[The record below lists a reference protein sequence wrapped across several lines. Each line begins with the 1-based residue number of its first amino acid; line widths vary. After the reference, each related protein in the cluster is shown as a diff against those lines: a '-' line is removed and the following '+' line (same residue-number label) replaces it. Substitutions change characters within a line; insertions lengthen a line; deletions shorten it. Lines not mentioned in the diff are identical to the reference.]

1 MYGSN
6 NDCHNLLTET
16 KVTHNM
22 YRRRLKIH
30 VRCFI
35 RLNGNKNRMK
45 GVLRVTA
52 KIEQVFLSAESALRL
67 SISDIDRIFYLQ

>member
-1 MYGSN
+1 MFDVS
-6 NDCHNLLTET
+6 
-16 KVTHNM
+16 
-22 YRRRLKIH
+22 
-30 VRCFI
+30 I

-52 KIEQVFLSAESALRL
+52 KIEQVFLSAESAVRL